1 MDMGKNICRMTML
14 FTVSFLVLSVSL
26 VYWQVYVAQELR
38 ANVHNSRLCLAG
50 MAPLRGNIYDRNGV
64 LLAESIRDPNFP
76 CGYYRHY
83 SEPSLAGLVGYDVHG
98 YAPTGIERQFDDVL
112 GGRSGSNLLKTTVN
126 QLLHRP
132 PVGNDIYLTVDVRIQ
147 RIVAQRFAEPG
158 FVDNNLNYASDR
170 GSVIV
175 MDPHTGEVLAMFSS
189 PGFDVNKMVQTLSHG
204 DKSYYQRL
212 NQDPKQPLLFRPLQ
226 GRYIPGSTYK
236 AVTLLAG
243 LDAGK
248 TSLDQPFNER
258 QARGPIYY
266 DGHPIGPVGNNI
278 DGYTRHFPV
287 TTEYGFA
294 HSDNVIF
301 AQIGVNTGFNTW
313 MEYNK
318 RFYVGQQIPFDL
330 PTAVS
335 TVLPPG
341 RSQLSNLQLA
351 SNAFGQGTDFVT
363 PLQMS
368 LIDNVPAA
376 DGRLYRPMLI
386 SKIANHVTHNTL
398 WTFDPRLL
406 GMPVSSQT
414 ATQVRQAMYGVTHCG
429 SGIVE
434 HVNLN
439 QSPWGIIGKTGTAQ
453 VSAGSIPAHGWMI
466 TQAPYTVDNPA
477 QLPALTIVAMKEN
490 AGEGG
495 SAVGPMIAGIY
506 HDIFSQGYV
515 QATQIPLA
523 GLGYCHR
530 TGLLQS

>member
-1 MDMGKNICRMTML
+1 MDIGKNIRRITML
-14 FTVSFLVLSVSL
+14 FIVSFLVLSMSL
-26 VYWQVYVAQELR
+26 VYWQVYVAQELK
-38 ANVHNSRLCLAG
+38 ANGHNGRLCLADT
-50 MAPLRGNIYDRNGV
+50 APLRGNIYDRNGV
-64 LLAESIRDPNFP
+64 LLAESIRDPHVP

-83 SEPSLAGLVGYDVHG
+83 SEPSLAGLIGYDVPG
-98 YAPTGIERQFDDVL
+98 YAPTGIERQFDTVL
-112 GGRSGSNLLKTTVN
+112 SGRTGSSLLNTTVN

-132 PVGNDIYLTVDVRIQ
+132 PIGNDIYLTVDVRIQ

-175 MDPHTGEVLAMFSS
+175 MDPQTGEVLAMFSS
-189 PGFDVNKMVQTLSHG
+189 PGFDPNKMVQTLSYG
-204 DKSYYQRL
+204 DNSYYRSL
-212 NQDPKQPLLFRPLQ
+212 NQDPEQPLLFRPLQ

-236 AVTLLAG
+236 TMTLLAG

-248 TSLDQPFNER
+248 TSLDQPFDEQ

-266 DGHPIGPVGNNI
+266 DSHPIGPVGNNI
-278 DGYTRHFPV
+278 DGYTSRFPV
-287 TTEYGFA
+287 TTEYGFT

-301 AQIGVNTGFNTW
+301 AQIGVNTGSDAW

-318 RFYVGQQIPFDL
+318 RFYVGQRVPFDL

-335 TVLPPG
+335 TVLPPDS
-341 RSQLSNLQLA
+341 SQLSDLQLA
-351 SNAFGQGTDFVT
+351 TNAFGQGTDFVT

-376 DGRLYRPMLI
+376 NGQIYRPMLI
-386 SKIANHVTHNTL
+386 SRVTDHVTHDTL
-398 WTFDPRLL
+398 QTFDSQLL

-429 SGIVE
+429 SGIVA
-434 HVNLN
+434 HVHLN

-453 VSAGSIPAHGWMI
+453 VSAGSIPAHGWLI

-506 HDIFSQGYV
+506 NDVFSQGYV
-515 QATQIPLA
+515 QATQIPQASLD
-523 GLGYCHR
+523 YCYR
-530 TGLLQS
+530 TGLLQ